1 MAGWRVGFAVGNQN
15 IIESINL
22 IQDHLYC
29 SLFPAIQLAA
39 AAALT
44 GDQSCVEEL
53 VSLYEKRRNTF
64 INAIRQIGWNAQ
76 APKGSFFAWLP
87 VPKGFTSEEFA
98 DYLLEKADVAV
109 APGNGFGQYG
119 EGYIRVGLL
128 VDESR
133 LLEAVDRIRK
143 LNLF

>member
-1 MAGWRVGFAVGNQN
+1 
-15 IIESINL
+15 
-22 IQDHLYC
+22 
-29 SLFPAIQLAA
+29 
-39 AAALT
+39 
-44 GDQSCVEEL
+44 
-53 VSLYEKRRNTF
+53 
-64 INAIRQIGWNAQ
+64 
-76 APKGSFFAWLP
+76 
-87 VPKGFTSEEFA
+87 
-98 DYLLEKADVAV
+98 LLEKADVAV